1 MKAILIDSSASACSV
16 CVTTDKVVTGHNYV
30 SMDRGHASAIIPMIE
45 STMKDAKTHFD
56 ELRFVAVTKGPGSF
70 TGLRISL
77 AAAKAIALSNNIPL
91 FGVSCFDAIAGRVK
105 NNRNLQLSVV

>member
-1 MKAILIDSSASACSV
+1 
-16 CVTTDKVVTGHNYV
+16 
-30 SMDRGHASAIIPMIE
+30 MIE

-77 AAAKAIALSNNIPL
+77 AAAKASHYPIFRCLVCHVL
-91 FGVSCFDAIAGRVK
+91 ML
-105 NNRNLQLSVV
+105 LQVE